1 MMDMLKRPISE
12 SIQVSWE
19 PSQKLWPIK
28 VDPTQIDR
36 VLANLCVN
44 ARYAISGNGH
54 ISITTKNCSEEDY
67 FAATQNYETP
77 PRD

>member
-54 ISITTKNCSEEDY
+54 ISIILPPHRITKLHQG
-67 FAATQNYETP
+67 TK
-77 PRD
+77 